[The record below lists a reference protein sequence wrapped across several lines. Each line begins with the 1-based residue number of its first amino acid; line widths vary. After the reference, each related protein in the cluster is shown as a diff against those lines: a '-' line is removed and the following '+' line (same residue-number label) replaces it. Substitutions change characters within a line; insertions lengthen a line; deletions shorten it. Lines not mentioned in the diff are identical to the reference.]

1 MRVKLRPDA
10 HCAPVPQGVYWSRA
24 GTSFVMTG
32 PSALYTLIDDRLDAL
47 LDGTSVDDLVAGTGN
62 EAARPVF
69 EYIVR
74 TLVDRRVMI
83 DLDAAEGPVPDAE
96 TALQHAEL
104 LAYLEARCDE
114 PYRAFATVRS
124 AWVAVVGEGAAAE
137 AALRGLAANGT
148 GTVTRHAFPGSGEW
162 AAEPSMVV
170 LTDDHEHPLDLVA
183 AAESLPVGV
192 PVLPAVAEAGFA
204 LVGPVC
210 AGPEQLRS
218 FQAVRLRAAEW
229 QRAGVAN
236 AAPRPLSAVLAGSLA
251 AQAVLAR
258 LSATESD
265 PGTALL
271 VHGHT
276 VQTRAIE
283 LPVDGQG
290 TVWQPVDVGEV
301 LAAPV
306 AAAAGTPAPADGDDE
321 GPADPQEI
329 PRLAIAL
336 TTRWTG
342 LARWNADLDLPQL
355 PASLVTARI
364 VAAAAGTVGGTADAL
379 LDAQG
384 TPNVLG
390 WGSDRASAGVSAVL
404 AILRHRTAQDPR
416 EAGEAGFP
424 AAGLT
429 QVHWLADGLLR
440 QAGHHV
446 LGQSPG
452 TLMTWDELGNG
463 SARTFWSLLRDHFGV
478 PTQLRL
484 RTLPGLGWLLASVVE
499 EGTGEVLASQWGP
512 TPVSAAHQ
520 ALFGAVAR
528 VQFQAAQKTAP
539 QAPVLP
545 PDAVGTS
552 ALEVVS
558 VRQVHACL
566 RQLLDQTR
574 STGTR
579 LHARQLTH
587 DEVVG
592 ELPLVCGWVGLG

>member
-47 LDGTSVDDLVAGTGN
+47 LDGTSVDDLVAAAGN

-69 EYIVR
+69 DHIVR
-74 TLVDRRVMI
+74 TLVDRQVLI

-96 TALQHAEL
+96 TARQHAEL
-104 LAYLEARCDE
+104 LAYLEANCDE
-114 PYRAFATVRS
+114 PYRAFAVVRS
-124 AWVAVVGEGAAAE
+124 AWVAVVGDGAAAD

-148 GTVTRHAFPGSGEW
+148 GTVTGHAFPGPGEW
-162 AAEPSMVV
+162 AAKPSMVV
-170 LTDDHEHPLDLVA
+170 LADDYEHPLDLA
-183 AAESLPVGV
+183 AAARSLPAGV
-192 PVLPAVAEAGFA
+192 PVLPVVAEAGFA

-218 FQAVRLRAAEW
+218 FQAVRLRAADW

-276 VQTRAIE
+276 VQTRAVDM
-283 LPVDGQG
+283 PVDDQG
-290 TVWQPVDVGEV
+290 TAWRSVDATEV
-301 LAAPV
+301 LAE
-306 AAAAGTPAPADGDDE
+306 PATAGDDDS
-321 GPADPQEI
+321 PADPQEI

-355 PASLVTARI
+355 PASLVTAGI
-364 VAAAAGTVGGTADAL
+364 VAGPRATPAAAGTVGEAADAP
-379 LDAQG
+379 LDAPG
-384 TPNVLG
+384 TQNVLG
-390 WGSDRASAGVSAVL
+390 WGADRASAGVSAVL
-404 AILRHRTAQDPR
+404 AVLRHHTAQDLR
-416 EAGEAGFP
+416 EAGGTGFP

-440 QAGHHV
+440 QAGHRV

-452 TLMTWDELGNG
+452 TPMTWDALGNG
-463 SARTFWSLLRDHFGV
+463 SARTFWSLLWDHFGV
-478 PTQLRL
+478 PTELRVH
-484 RTLPGLGWLLASVVE
+484 TLPGLGWRLASVVE

-512 TPVSAAHQ
+512 TPVSAAHE
-520 ALFGAVAR
+520 ALFAAVAR
-528 VQFQAAQKTAP
+528 AQFQAALKTAP

-552 ALEVVS
+552 ALEVVP
-558 VRQVHACL
+558 VRQVQACL
-566 RQLLDQTR
+566 RQLLDQAR
-574 STGTR
+574 STGTQV
-579 LHARQLTH
+579 HARQLTH
-587 DEVVG
+587 DEAIG